1 MIGCGRLL
9 VLTCVRNRFKGG
21 MNIIMTSSKRLANI
35 MISSTRLDVIMM
47 MSTRLDVIM
56 MMSTRLDIPMTS
68 STGLDIMT
76 SPLGLD
82 VTMTSSMTRRNVAV
96 DKIT

>member
-1 MIGCGRLL
+1 
-9 VLTCVRNRFKGG
+9 
-21 MNIIMTSSKRLANI
+21 MTY
-35 MISSTRLDVIMM
+35 
-47 MSTRLDVIM
+47 
-56 MMSTRLDIPMTS
+56 

-82 VTMTSSMTRRNVAV
+82 VTMTSPRTRRNVAV